1 MTFYTRDELLKI
13 GFKSL
18 GQNVKISTKAAIYR
32 PNEID
37 IGDNS
42 RIDDFCLVS
51 GKIYIGRNVHLAAYS
66 NISAGDCSVTFNDFS
81 GLAYGCHIFTGSDD
95 YSGKALT
102 NPTVPI
108 KYKGLNEANVILGK
122 HVIVGTNSVIFP
134 GVHVAEGCAIGA
146 LTMVTKNTEPW
157 SIYFGVPAKRIKS
170 RSKDLLLLEDKY
182 VEETQKLIAAV

>member
-1 MTFYTRDELLKI
+1 MTFYTEEQLLKV

-18 GQNVKISTKAAIYR
+18 GKNVKISTRAAIYR
-32 PNEID
+32 PHEMD

-42 RIDDFCLVS
+42 RIDDFCLLS

-66 NISAGDCSVTFNDFS
+66 NVSAGECSVIFNDFS

-95 YSGKALT
+95 YSGKTLT

-108 KYKGLNEANVILGK
+108 KYKGLVEANVILGK

-134 GVHVAEGCAIGA
+134 GVHVAEGCSIGA

-170 RSKDLLLLEDKY
+170 RSKDLLLLEEQY
-182 VEETQKLIAAV
+182 VKEFKN